1 MPATLPRRPSL
12 SFWSHALLTAG
23 LLLAACS
30 SNDTKGTGKTADT
43 SLQFDSNLNPQDS
56 KDPDTGTP
64 SLDGVGTGD
73 VSANCPGGAGCPCA
87 ENSDCE
93 TGLCIDDPS
102 LTEGRACAHPCG
114 SQCPAGYLCR
124 PLTGP
129 AGDISNFCVPHYGHL
144 CDPCA
149 TSKDCQALGLTDAVC
164 TNQGKL
170 GQFCGVACQGA
181 GDCPKG
187 YTCDSVPSVEGP
199 ASKQCVRAPDQPGGP
214 YGVCECS
221 KSAVAKGLHT
231 TCAVEVKGAEG
242 QVLGT
247 CQGTRTCT
255 AAGLGDCNAPPA
267 QAETCN
273 GLDDNCNGQTDEGS
287 CDDKNGCTQDS
298 CDGKGG
304 CKHVALD
311 GTSCDADGSAC
322 TPDDTCKQGTCI
334 AGAPLACNDKNPC
347 TKDSCDLAL
356 GFTHTE
362 ANGVPCED
370 DNPCTIGD
378 LCTGGQCQPGPA
390 KLCSAPDGC
399 QTASCDLQSGNCKYG
414 IAPDTTPCDDG
425 LLCTTADGC
434 SGGTCK
440 GTPKQCDDGNPCT
453 QDLCEPK
460 SGCTAASQG
469 AIACDDGNACTSGDA
484 CQGGSCVGKASTC
497 DDENPCTAD
506 TCDVKLGCAH
516 TETSD
521 ACDDGNPCSKGDA
534 CAGGKCVPGASVC
547 ACQSDADCPDDGNLC
562 NGLPVCDKSG
572 GTAKCAIA
580 PLSLV
585 LCSSSLDTACSKS
598 QCEPATGKCA
608 LKALGDGS
616 LCEDGSA
623 CTAGDVCTGGIC
635 KSGQGL
641 NCDDGNPCTADS
653 CDAAAGCVHA
663 AQNGVA
669 CDADGSAC
677 TQGDACNGG
686 VCGKGPA
693 LVCDDG
699 NPCTTDSCDPAQ
711 GCLFAPNAAV
721 CSDGNPCTQGDVCSK
736 GACVPGASVCAC
748 QKDADCPDDG
758 NLCNGTE
765 FCDTSAAPYVCK
777 LKPGS
782 AVTCDVSKDGPCST
796 TECAV
801 KTGLCGPVAKQDGA
815 SCSDGSACTAGDACA
830 GGSCVAGA
838 KVACDDGNPCTADS
852 CDAGKGCVFAA
863 NSAPC
868 NDGDSCTANDVC
880 AGGKCSAGV
889 ATDCNDKNSC
899 TTDTC
904 DVAAGCKHTAVAG
917 PCDDGSACTLTDT
930 CSSGVCVGTAGNL
943 FVVTILGPEHTG
955 WAALTAVP
963 NGHIVLGGTTAVPGS
978 PNGGAPQKA
987 RIVEV
992 SQIGSLMYDQ
1002 QLAPGAIA
1010 GASSVV
1016 AVGDTGVGVAG
1027 YALQSETSP
1036 SDCWVAR
1043 LDAKGNQLWSGLF
1056 GSSDEYC
1063 SRAALAQDGGFIAV
1077 GWNNLP
1083 NGAMRAYAIRVSS
1096 TGVKVWESDYWK
1108 NNSEEAKAVVALADG
1123 GFLIA
1128 ANQGGAGGTPWLVR
1142 VDSAGKNLW
1151 DKTYA
1156 GVGDVPFD
1164 VIDLGAAGL
1173 AMSVRGGWVVR
1184 LDAGGNMLWSKNFAA
1199 KQPSFQYFAGLA
1211 RAGDG
1216 GFVLAGD
1223 TTVGGFGGYDFL
1235 AAHLDANGNLV
1246 WQRAYGG
1253 KGSEMVTSVVALPD
1267 GGHALAGVMDTAKNA
1282 FVVARTDAW
1291 GYASCSDAGKCSGVP
1306 LAACDDKNACTAD
1319 VCTSTTGA
1327 CAHTQLS
1334 DGASCGSVSVCKTG
1348 VCNQP

>member
-1 MPATLPRRPSL
+1 MPATLRRHIL
-12 SFWSHALLTAG
+12 LALCGLT
-23 LLLAACS
+23 LLCAACS
-30 SNDTKGTGKTADT
+30 SSDSKGTSKGAGDA

-64 SLDGVGTGD
+64 SLDGVSNDD

-87 ENSDCE
+87 ENIDCE

-102 LTEGRACAHPCG
+102 LAEGRACARPCG
-114 SQCPAGYLCR
+114 SQCPSGYLCR

-149 TSKDCQALGLTDAVC
+149 TSKDCQALGLGDAAC

-170 GQFCGVACQGA
+170 GQFCGVACQVSA
-181 GDCPKG
+181 DCPKS
-187 YTCDSVPSVEGP
+187 YTCETVPSAEGP
-199 ASKQCVRAPDQPGGP
+199 SSKQCVRAPDQPGGP

-221 KSAVAKGLHT
+221 KSAASKGLHT

-247 CQGTRTCT
+247 CTGTRTCT
-255 AAGLGDCNAPPA
+255 AAGLGDCTAPPV
-267 QAETCN
+267 QPETCN

-298 CDGKGG
+298 CDGTTGTGGG

-322 TPDDTCKQGTCI
+322 TPDDTCKAGTCV

-356 GFTHTE
+356 GCTHTE

-378 LCTGGQCQPGPA
+378 LCSAGQCQPGPA
-390 KLCSAPDGC
+390 KLCMAPDGC

-460 SGCTAASQG
+460 SGCAASSQG

-484 CQGGSCVGKASTC
+484 CQSGSCVGKASLC

-516 TETSD
+516 TDTSD

-534 CAGGKCVPGASVC
+534 CAGGKCVPGGSVC
-547 ACQSDADCPDDGNLC
+547 ACQQDADCPDDGNLC
-562 NGLPVCDKSG
+562 NGLTFCDKSG

-585 LCSSSLDTACSKS
+585 LCSSSLDTDCSKS
-598 QCEPATGKCA
+598 QCEPTTGKCA
-608 LKALGDGS
+608 MKALGDGS

-623 CTAGDVCTGGIC
+623 CTAGDACAGGIC
-635 KSGQGL
+635 KSGSGL
-641 NCDDGNPCTADS
+641 SCDDGNGCTADS

-693 LVCDDG
+693 MVCDDG
-699 NPCTTDSCDPAQ
+699 NACTTDSCDPLQ
-711 GCLFAPNAAV
+711 GCLFAPNTAV
-721 CSDGNPCTQGDVCSK
+721 CSDGNPCTQGDACAK

-748 QKDADCPDDG
+748 QKDTDCPNDG
-758 NLCNGTE
+758 NLCNGVE
-765 FCDTSAAPYVCK
+765 FCDTTAAPYVCK

-782 AVTCDVSKDGPCST
+782 VVTCDVSKDGPCST

-830 GGSCVAGA
+830 GGSCLAGA
-838 KVACDDGNPCTADS
+838 KVGCDDGNPCTADS
-852 CDAGKGCVFAA
+852 CDAAKGCVSTANADGALCPGGTCKQAVCKAFPAGCGDMSGLQAGSPWPMKGGCPTRNGRSQYVGGQTNALKWKVAMGAVYSSPVIAADDTVYIGSGDNNLHAIAPSGKQKWQFLTAGNVTSSAAIGADGTVYVGSSDAKLYAVSPAGQQKWQFSADASVYSSPAVGADGAIYFTAQVTNNQTLYAVDGNGQLKWKFASGNGGNGACSPALGGDGTVYFVSRELYAFAA
-863 NSAPC
+863 NGQLLWKSPSSYNFA
-868 NDGDSCTANDVC
+868 
-880 AGGKCSAGV
+880 AGPA
-889 ATDCNDKNSC
+889 
-899 TTDTC
+899 
-904 DVAAGCKHTAVAG
+904 VAA
-917 PCDDGSACTLTDT
+917 
-930 CSSGVCVGTAGNL
+930 
-943 FVVTILGPEHTG
+943 
-955 WAALTAVP
+955 
-963 NGHIVLGGTTAVPGS
+963 
-978 PNGGAPQKA
+978 
-987 RIVEV
+987 
-992 SQIGSLMYDQ
+992 
-1002 QLAPGAIA
+1002 
-1010 GASSVV
+1010 
-1016 AVGDTGVGVAG
+1016 
-1027 YALQSETSP
+1027 
-1036 SDCWVAR
+1036 
-1043 LDAKGNQLWSGLF
+1043 
-1056 GSSDEYC
+1056 
-1063 SRAALAQDGGFIAV
+1063 
-1077 GWNNLP
+1077 
-1083 NGAMRAYAIRVSS
+1083 NGAVIM
-1096 TGVKVWESDYWK
+1096 
-1108 NNSEEAKAVVALADG
+1108 
-1123 GFLIA
+1123 
-1128 ANQGGAGGTPWLVR
+1128 
-1142 VDSAGKNLW
+1142 
-1151 DKTYA
+1151 
-1156 GVGDVPFD
+1156 VGDVYPGGTGVFAVD
-1164 VIDLGAAGL
+1164 ALGQLLWQSLFNNYYAMAFQGQPSVAADGTL
-1173 AMSVRGGWVVR
+1173 LVAAVEKYPTVYAITSAGQGKWTYS
-1184 LDAGGNMLWSKNFAA
+1184 LPDPLAGGGSGQATQGA
-1199 KQPSFQYFAGLA
+1199 DGVVYVGT
-1211 RAGDG
+1211 GDG
-1216 GFVLAGD
+1216 GG
-1223 TTVGGFGGYDFL
+1223 
-1235 AAHLDANGNLV
+1235 ANGSIFAITAGGQKK
-1246 WQRAYGG
+1246 WQFGITG
-1253 KGSEMVTSVVALPD
+1253 IVQGSAAIGAD
-1267 GGHALAGVMDTAKNA
+1267 GTLYV
-1282 FVVARTDAW
+1282 
-1291 GYASCSDAGKCSGVP
+1291 
-1306 LAACDDKNACTAD
+1306 
-1319 VCTSTTGA
+1319 
-1327 CAHTQLS
+1327 
-1334 DGASCGSVSVCKTG
+1334 GSVSIGSNTG
-1348 VCNQP
+1348 YLFAIGP